1 MCHQGIE
8 EYNQEETLEEGI
20 CEGGDVLP
28 RSTVRRKHWKR
39 ESVKEVM
46 SRSHQGIE
54 EYSQEETLEEGICEG
69 GDVSPR
75 NRGVQYSQEETLEE
89 GICEGGDVSPRNR
102 GVQSGGNIGRGN
114 L

>member
-8 EYNQEETLEEGI
+8 EYGQEETLEEGI
-20 CEGGDVLP
+20 CEGGDVTKVEEY
-28 RSTVRRKHWKR
+28 SQGT

-46 SRSHQGIE
+46 CHQGIE
-54 EYSQEETLEEGICEG
+54 E
-69 GDVSPR
+69 
-75 NRGVQYSQEETLEE
+75 YSQEETLEE